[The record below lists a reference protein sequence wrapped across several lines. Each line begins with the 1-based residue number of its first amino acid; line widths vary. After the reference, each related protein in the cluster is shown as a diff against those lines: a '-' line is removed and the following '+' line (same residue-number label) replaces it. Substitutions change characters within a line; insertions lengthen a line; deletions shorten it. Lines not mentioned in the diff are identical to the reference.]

1 MVRWSDGLYGGL
13 IAGLTSAIFYA
24 VVAVAW
30 FREATL
36 AGFFSQPAQALTP
49 FHGAPESPLL
59 GALGF
64 VLYLLTAA
72 FFGVVYA
79 LLARRLPSMWRA
91 PTSVLWGIG
100 YGAVVWFILNDVVVP
115 VSGAINV
122 QPLWQ
127 GIVGTVVCY
136 GMVLSELTT
145 VAHRRAGSLA
155 SLTATG
161 LE

>member
-30 FREATL
+30 LREATL
-36 AGFFSQPAQALTP
+36 GEFFSQPAQALPP
-49 FHGAPESPLL
+49 FHGAPGSALL
-59 GALGF
+59 ATFGF
-64 VLYLLTAA
+64 VVYLLTAA

-91 PTSVLWGIG
+91 PTSVLWGLA
-100 YGAVVWFILNDVVVP
+100 YGVVVWWILNDVVVP
-115 VSGAINV
+115 VSGATNV

-145 VAHRRAGSLA
+145 VAHRRAGSLT

-161 LE
+161 RE

>member
-13 IAGLTSAIFYA
+13 IAGLTSALFYA

-30 FREATL
+30 FRETTL
-36 AGFFSQPAQALTP
+36 GGFFSQPAQALPP
-49 FHGAPESPLL
+49 FHGAPQSALL
-59 GALGF
+59 AVFGF

-91 PTSVLWGIG
+91 PTSVLWGVA
-100 YGAVVWFILNDVVVP
+100 YGAIVWYMLNDVVVP
-115 VSGAINV
+115 VSGAVNV

-127 GIVGTVVCY
+127 GLVGTVVCY

-145 VAHRRAGSLA
+145 VAHRRGGSLA

-161 LE
+161 RE